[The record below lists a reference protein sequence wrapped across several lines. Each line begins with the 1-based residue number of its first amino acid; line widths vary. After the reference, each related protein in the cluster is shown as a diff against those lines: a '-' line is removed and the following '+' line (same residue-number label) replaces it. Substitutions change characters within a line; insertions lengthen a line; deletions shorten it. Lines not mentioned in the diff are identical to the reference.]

1 MRKDEL
7 YHFGIKG
14 QKKGLRRF
22 QYANKSYTP
31 EGNRRYRPSKGES
44 PLVKAAIAGSA
55 AAFVWQGSKAIAKAT
70 AGGVSMSAKM
80 AAIGKAAVAAAMS
93 VPAPIF
99 ALTLPLATAA
109 VIAGTVAANEALKAL
124 KDEIF

>member
-22 QYANKSYTP
+22 QYANKTYTP
-31 EGNRRYRPSKGES
+31 EGNRRYRPSKGS
-44 PLVKAAIAGSA
+44 PLVKAAVAGST
-55 AAFVWQGSKAIAKAT
+55 AAFVWQGAKAIAKAT
-70 AGGVSMSAKM
+70 AGGVPLSTKL
-80 AAIGKAAVAAAMS
+80 AAIGEAAVSAAMS
-93 VPAPIF
+93 MPAPIF

-109 VIAGTVAANEALKAL
+109 VVVGSVAAAKALKKL

>member
-55 AAFVWQGSKAIAKAT
+55 AAFVWQGSKAIAKVT